1 MLLFVAS
8 GLHLEYWGHI
18 LCIFV
23 YYGLN
28 THHLAAN
35 SCFRYFNVWVLR
47 ASKVTPYR
55 GRDASNLK
63 EEFFA
68 YGLNNFTF
76 YLVGALKI
84 AAALALLLGI
94 AYPAARL
101 LGAAVLLILMAG
113 AILMHLKVKD
123 AAISLCQ
130 QPSCF

>member
-1 MLLFVAS
+1 MDS
-8 GLHLEYWGHI
+8 I
-18 LCIFV
+18 LII
-23 YYGLN
+23 LQ
-28 THHLAAN
+28 LIAALGIL
-35 SCFRYFNVWVLR
+35 NVWVLR

-68 YGLNNFTF
+68 YGLNKFTF
-76 YLVGALKI
+76 YLVGVLKI

-123 AAISLCQ
+123 AAIKSL
-130 QPSCF
+130 PAAIMFLMSLVILVA